1 VKKVFL
7 ILIVAF
13 YSCSTS
19 NSVSKTVKDGST
31 FENAIVIKANNEMDG
46 VRNEYVIISKLY
58 PGYKLMS
65 QGSSSKGSRHYD
77 SIEIMTSENVK
88 KTIYFDITNFYGKF

>member
-1 VKKVFL
+1 MKKVFL

-19 NSVSKTVKDGST
+19 NSVSKTVRDGST
-31 FENAIVIKANNEMDG
+31 FENAIVIKASNEMDG

-58 PGYKLMS
+58 PEYKLLS
-65 QGSSSKGSRHYD
+65 QGSSSKGSKHYD
-77 SIEIMTSENVK
+77 SIKILTSEKVE